1 MFIAAFDG
9 RTRYANDAL
18 SVSGGVG
25 QSFEV
30 QVYELGQ
37 GCIVREVFPPTQV
50 EASFIYRLMRWLCF
64 PQQLTH
70 PPPSPPL

>member
-1 MFIAAFDG
+1 MFVAAFDG

-18 SVSGGVG
+18 SVSGGMG
-25 QSFEV
+25 QRFEV

-50 EASFIYRLMRWLCF
+50 EASFIYRLVRWLFF
-64 PQQLTH
+64 PQ
-70 PPPSPPL
+70 